1 MPYLLNK
8 LTFADQVYCTNE
20 YEIHKDEQP
29 EVKKRKRLKLS
40 QALAVLAIKP
50 SSFYTLYTA
59 HKLPQ
64 LRLLLET
71 ALTERVNSFQYR
83 KQKQEANKVFKE
95 LNKEI
100 TINSLKT
107 SHFMNK
113 SEIDPEKISTKL
125 NGPVNLEFLS
135 EITHLLD
142 KALKNPRS
150 RYVNSKDIFAG
161 DNSKKNY
168 QPHVDDSA
176 DLTTIHEAYQYLM
189 KTYVDDVDLHQK
201 SSQPIVFKVKS
212 KKNEKDQDNAEEGS
226 ITDSSHEQMLIE
238 IEELVEK
245 LDFPESDSTSTSS
258 SSSSSSRRGSKILI
272 KEGTNSV
279 KVKRRGSTG
288 TVKTPKKVFSK
299 RRLSGYHV

>member
-1 MPYLLNK
+1 M
-8 LTFADQVYCTNE
+8 TFADQVYCTNE

-150 RYVNSKDIFAG
+150 RYVNSKKDIFAG

-168 QPHVDDSA
+168 QPHIDDSA

-201 SSQPIVFKVKS
+201 SSQPIMFKLKS
-212 KKNEKDQDNAEEGS
+212 KKHEKDQNDVEEGS
-226 ITDSSHEQMLIE
+226 VTESNHEQMLKE

-245 LDFPESDSTSTSS
+245 LDFPESDSSS
-258 SSSSSSRRGSKILI
+258 SSSGSSSRRGSKILTR
-272 KEGTNSV
+272 EGTNSSI
-279 KVKRRGSTG
+279 KGNRRGSTG
-288 TVKTPKKVFSK
+288 TVKTPKKVYSK
-299 RRLSGYHV
+299 RRLSGFHV

>member
-1 MPYLLNK
+1 M
-8 LTFADQVYCTNE
+8 TFADQVYCTNE

-150 RYVNSKDIFAG
+150 RYVNSKKDIFAG

-168 QPHVDDSA
+168 QPHIDDSA

-201 SSQPIVFKVKS
+201 SSQSNMFKVKT
-212 KKNEKDQDNAEEGS
+212 KKHGKDKNDVEEGS
-226 ITDSSHEQMLIE
+226 VTESNHEQMLKE

-245 LDFPESDSTSTSS
+245 LDFPESDSSS
-258 SSSSSSRRGSKILI
+258 SSSGSSSRRGSKILTR
-272 KEGTNSV
+272 EGTNSSI
-279 KVKRRGSTG
+279 KGNRRGSTG
-288 TVKTPKKVFSK
+288 TVKTPKKVYSK
-299 RRLSGYHV
+299 RRLSGFHV

>member
-1 MPYLLNK
+1 M
-8 LTFADQVYCTNE
+8 YCTNE

-150 RYVNSKDIFAG
+150 RYVNSKKDIFAG

-168 QPHVDDSA
+168 QPHIDDSA

-201 SSQPIVFKVKS
+201 SSQPIMFKLKS
-212 KKNEKDQDNAEEGS
+212 KKHEKDQNDVEEGS
-226 ITDSSHEQMLIE
+226 VTESNHEQMLKE

-245 LDFPESDSTSTSS
+245 LDFPESDSSS
-258 SSSSSSRRGSKILI
+258 SSSGSSSRRGSKILTR
-272 KEGTNSV
+272 EGTNSSI
-279 KVKRRGSTG
+279 KGNRRGSTG
-288 TVKTPKKVFSK
+288 TVKTPKKVYSK
-299 RRLSGYHV
+299 RRLSGFHV

>member
-1 MPYLLNK
+1 M
-8 LTFADQVYCTNE
+8 
-20 YEIHKDEQP
+20 
-29 EVKKRKRLKLS
+29 
-40 QALAVLAIKP
+40 
-50 SSFYTLYTA
+50 
-59 HKLPQ
+59 
-64 LRLLLET
+64 
-71 ALTERVNSFQYR
+71 TERVNSFQYR

-113 SEIDPEKISTKL
+113 SEIDPEKISIKL

-150 RYVNSKDIFAG
+150 RYVNSKKDMFAG

-168 QPHVDDSA
+168 QPHIDDSA

-201 SSQPIVFKVKS
+201 SSQPNMFKVKT
-212 KKNEKDQDNAEEGS
+212 KKHGKDQNDVEEGS
-226 ITDSSHEQMLIE
+226 VTESNHEQMLKE

-245 LDFPESDSTSTSS
+245 LDFPESDSSS
-258 SSSSSSRRGSKILI
+258 SSSGSSSRRGSKILTR
-272 KEGTNSV
+272 EGTNSSI
-279 KVKRRGSTG
+279 KGNRRGSTG
-288 TVKTPKKVFSK
+288 TVKTPKKVYSK
-299 RRLSGYHV
+299 RRLSGFHV